1 MSTLDLGLIG
11 NCSISVLIDKQARVV
26 WWCLPRYDGDPVFHA
41 LLGSRSGD
49 PADGAFTIEIE
60 GQVRTEQSSVTNTA
74 ILSTRL
80 YAEDGT
86 AIEIIDHAPRF
97 EARGR
102 TFRPTQFVR
111 QVRQEV
117 SRVTWASR
125 KETAVA
131 TLMVFIMVLLASVFF
146 FVVDQ
151 VLAWG
156 VQLVLGLGG

>member
-1 MSTLDLGLIG
+1 MGAIRIHVFGIG
-11 NCSISVLIDKQARVV
+11 AKA
-26 WWCLPRYDGDPVFHA
+26 Y
-41 LLGSRSGD
+41 SGTFPGAVRRRAETMAKVS
-49 PADGAFTIEIE
+49 PA
-60 GQVRTEQSSVTNTA
+60 
-74 ILSTRL
+74 
-80 YAEDGT
+80 
-86 AIEIIDHAPRF
+86 
-97 EARGR
+97 
-102 TFRPTQFVR
+102 QFVR

-131 TLMVFIMVLLASVFF
+131 TLMVFIMVFLASVFF